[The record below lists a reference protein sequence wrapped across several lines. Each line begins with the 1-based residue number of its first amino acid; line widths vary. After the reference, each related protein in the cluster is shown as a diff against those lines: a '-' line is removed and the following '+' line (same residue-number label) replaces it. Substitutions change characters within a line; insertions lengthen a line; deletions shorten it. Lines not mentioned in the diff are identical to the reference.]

1 MMRKVKPWPN
11 ASRERLLFDSGAKTI
26 VGIDEVGKGSWAGPL
41 VIGIAMLS
49 REMVFSDEP
58 AVALG
63 GARDSKQLSELQ
75 REEIFDQ
82 VAAKCL
88 RWAIG
93 AASALECDELGMV
106 EAQRLATSRGFAAFA
121 GASAGSDL
129 SIGSAVRMPG
139 GDTAIVDAAIVETV
153 SLDAAIVDAA
163 IVDGRWDFVSPH
175 ARKVMLEVKADADC
189 VSVAAASVLA
199 KVSRDRMM
207 RSLAGDYP
215 QWHFDTNKGYPCP
228 KHRIALQGYGPS
240 AIHRTSWAFMPN
252 YVPWLKTNLKTN

>member
-1 MMRKVKPWPN
+1 MRKSKPWPH
-11 ASRERLLFDSGAKTI
+11 ASRERRLFESGAKTI

-63 GARDSKQLSELQ
+63 GVRDSKQLSELQ

-88 RWAIG
+88 RWSIG
-93 AASALECDELGMV
+93 AASALECDQLGMV
-106 EAQRLATSRGFAAFA
+106 EAQRLATARGFAALAVA
-121 GASAGSDL
+121 G
-129 SIGSAVRMPG
+129 
-139 GDTAIVDAAIVETV
+139 
-153 SLDAAIVDAA
+153 VDAA

-175 ARKVMLEVKADADC
+175 ARKVLVEVKADTDC
-189 VSVAAASVLA
+189 VSVSAASVLA

-215 QWHFDTNKGYPCP
+215 QWHFDSNKGYPCP
-228 KHRIALQGYGPS
+228 KHRAALQGYGPS
-240 AIHRTSWAFMPN
+240 AIHRKSWAFMPN
-252 YVPWLKTNLKTN
+252 YVPWLKTN

>member
-1 MMRKVKPWPN
+1 MRKVKPWPN
-11 ASRERLLFDSGAKTI
+11 ASRERLLFDSGVKTI

-63 GARDSKQLSELQ
+63 GARDSKQLSEMQ

-129 SIGSAVRMPG
+129 SIGSAVRTLG
-139 GDTAIVDAAIVETV
+139 G
-153 SLDAAIVDAA
+153 DAAIVDAA

-252 YVPWLKTNLKTN
+252 YVPWLKTNLKIN

>member
-1 MMRKVKPWPN
+1 MRKSKPWPH
-11 ASRERLLFDSGAKTI
+11 ASRERLLFESGAKTI

-63 GARDSKQLSELQ
+63 GVRDSKQLSEMQ
-75 REEIFDQ
+75 REDIFDQ
-82 VAAKCL
+82 VAARCL
-88 RWAIG
+88 RWSIG
-93 AASALECDELGMV
+93 AASALECDQLGMV
-106 EAQRLATSRGFAAFA
+106 EAQRLATARGFASLSV
-121 GASAGSDL
+121 AS
-129 SIGSAVRMPG
+129 
-139 GDTAIVDAAIVETV
+139 VDV
-153 SLDAAIVDAA
+153 A

-175 ARKVMLEVKADADC
+175 ARKVLVEVKADADC

-228 KHRIALQGYGPS
+228 KHRAALQGYGPS

-252 YVPWLKTNLKTN
+252 YVPWLSR

>member
-1 MMRKVKPWPN
+1 MRKSKPWPH
-11 ASRERLLFDSGAKTI
+11 ASRERRLFESGAKTI

-58 AVALG
+58 ARELG
-63 GARDSKQLSELQ
+63 GVRDSKQLSELQ

-82 VAAKCL
+82 VAARCL
-88 RWAIG
+88 RWSIG
-93 AASALECDELGMV
+93 AASALECDQLGMV
-106 EAQRLATSRGFAAFA
+106 EAQRLATARGFAALA
-121 GASAGSDL
+121 EAS
-129 SIGSAVRMPG
+129 
-139 GDTAIVDAAIVETV
+139 VDV
-153 SLDAAIVDAA
+153 A

-175 ARKVMLEVKADADC
+175 ASTVLVEVKADADC

-228 KHRIALQGYGPS
+228 KHRAALQGYGPS

-252 YVPWLKTNLKTN
+252 YVPWLKTN

>member
-1 MMRKVKPWPN
+1 MRKSKPWPH
-11 ASRERLLFDSGAKTI
+11 ASRERRLFESGAKTI

-63 GARDSKQLSELQ
+63 GVRDSKQLSELQ

-88 RWAIG
+88 RWSIG
-93 AASALECDELGMV
+93 AASALECDQLGMV
-106 EAQRLATSRGFAAFA
+106 EAQRLATARGFAALVVA
-121 GASAGSDL
+121 G
-129 SIGSAVRMPG
+129 
-139 GDTAIVDAAIVETV
+139 VDAE
-153 SLDAAIVDAA
+153 IVDAA

-175 ARKVMLEVKADADC
+175 ARKVLVEVKADTDC
-189 VSVAAASVLA
+189 VSVSAASVLA

-215 QWHFDTNKGYPCP
+215 QWHFDSNKGYPCP
-228 KHRIALQGYGPS
+228 KHRAALQGYGPS
-240 AIHRTSWAFMPN
+240 AIHRKSWAFMPN
-252 YVPWLKTNLKTN
+252 YVPWLKTN

>member
-1 MMRKVKPWPN
+1 MRKSKPWPH
-11 ASRERLLFDSGAKTI
+11 ASRERLLFESGAKTI

-63 GARDSKQLSELQ
+63 GVRDSKQLSELQ
-75 REEIFDQ
+75 REDIFDQ
-82 VAAKCL
+82 VAARCS
-88 RWAIG
+88 RWSIG
-93 AASALECDELGMV
+93 AASALECDQLGMV
-106 EAQRLATSRGFAAFA
+106 EAQRLATARGFAALSV
-121 GASAGSDL
+121 AS
-129 SIGSAVRMPG
+129 
-139 GDTAIVDAAIVETV
+139 VDV
-153 SLDAAIVDAA
+153 A

-175 ARKVMLEVKADADC
+175 ARKVLVEVKADADC

-199 KVSRDRMM
+199 KVSRYRMM

-228 KHRIALQGYGPS
+228 KHRAALQGYGPS

-252 YVPWLKTNLKTN
+252 YVPWLSR

>member
-1 MMRKVKPWPN
+1 MRKSKPWPH
-11 ASRERLLFDSGAKTI
+11 ASRERLLFESGAKTI

-63 GARDSKQLSELQ
+63 GVRDSKQLSEMQ
-75 REEIFDQ
+75 REDIFDQ
-82 VAAKCL
+82 VAARCL
-88 RWAIG
+88 RWSIG
-93 AASALECDELGMV
+93 AASALECDQLGMV
-106 EAQRLATSRGFAAFA
+106 EAQRLATARGFAA
-121 GASAGSDL
+121 L
-129 SIGSAVRMPG
+129 SVVS
-139 GDTAIVDAAIVETV
+139 VDV
-153 SLDAAIVDAA
+153 A

-175 ARKVMLEVKADADC
+175 ARKVLVEVKADADC

-228 KHRIALQGYGPS
+228 KHRAALQGYGPS

-252 YVPWLKTNLKTN
+252 YVPWLKLTS

>member
-1 MMRKVKPWPN
+1 MRKVKPWPN

-129 SIGSAVRMPG
+129 SIGSAVRTLG
-139 GDTAIVDAAIVETV
+139 GDAAIV
-153 SLDAAIVDAA
+153 DAAIVDAA

>member
-1 MMRKVKPWPN
+1 MRKSKQWPH
-11 ASRERLLFDSGAKTI
+11 ASRERLLFESGAKTI

-63 GARDSKQLSELQ
+63 GVRDSKQLSELQ
-75 REEIFDQ
+75 RENIFDQ
-82 VAAKCL
+82 VAARCS
-88 RWAIG
+88 RWSIG
-93 AASALECDELGMV
+93 AASALECDQLGMV
-106 EAQRLATSRGFAAFA
+106 EAQRLATARGFAALSV
-121 GASAGSDL
+121 AS
-129 SIGSAVRMPG
+129 
-139 GDTAIVDAAIVETV
+139 VDV
-153 SLDAAIVDAA
+153 A

-175 ARKVMLEVKADADC
+175 ARKVLVEVKADADC

-228 KHRIALQGYGPS
+228 KHRAALQGY
-240 AIHRTSWAFMPN
+240 
-252 YVPWLKTNLKTN
+252 

>member
-1 MMRKVKPWPN
+1 MRKVKPWPN

-82 VAAKCL
+82 VATKCL

-106 EAQRLATSRGFAAFA
+106 EAQRLATARGFAAFA
-121 GASAGSDL
+121 GASVGSDL
-129 SIGSAVRMPG
+129 SIGGAVRTPG
-139 GDTAIVDAAIVETV
+139 GDTEII
-153 SLDAAIVDAA
+153 DAAIVDAA
-163 IVDGRWDFVSPH
+163 IVDGRWDFVSPY
-175 ARKVMLEVKADADC
+175 ARKVMLEVKADANC

-252 YVPWLKTNLKTN
+252 YVPWLKTNSKTN

>member
-1 MMRKVKPWPN
+1 M
-11 ASRERLLFDSGAKTI
+11 
-26 VGIDEVGKGSWAGPL
+26 
-41 VIGIAMLS
+41 
-49 REMVFSDEP
+49 
-58 AVALG
+58 
-63 GARDSKQLSELQ
+63 Q

-82 VAAKCL
+82 VATKCL

-106 EAQRLATSRGFAAFA
+106 EAQRLATARGFAAFA
-121 GASAGSDL
+121 GASVGSDL
-129 SIGSAVRMPG
+129 SIGGAVRTPG
-139 GDTAIVDAAIVETV
+139 GDTEII
-153 SLDAAIVDAA
+153 DAAIVDAA
-163 IVDGRWDFVSPH
+163 IVDGRWDFVSPY
-175 ARKVMLEVKADADC
+175 ARKVMLEVKADANC

-228 KHRIALQGYGPS
+228 KHRAALQGYVPS

-252 YVPWLKTNLKTN
+252 YVPWLKLTS

>member
-1 MMRKVKPWPN
+1 MRKSRPWPH
-11 ASRERLLFDSGAKTI
+11 ASRERSLFESGAKTI

-41 VIGIAMLS
+41 VIGIAMLN

-63 GARDSKQLSELQ
+63 GVRDSKQLSEPQ

-82 VAAKCL
+82 VAARCL
-88 RWAIG
+88 RWSIG
-93 AASALECDELGMV
+93 TASALECDQLGMV
-106 EAQRLATSRGFAAFA
+106 EAQRLATARGFAALA
-121 GASAGSDL
+121 IAS
-129 SIGSAVRMPG
+129 
-139 GDTAIVDAAIVETV
+139 VDV
-153 SLDAAIVDAA
+153 A

-175 ARKVMLEVKADADC
+175 ARKVLVEVKADADC

-228 KHRIALQGYGPS
+228 KHRAALQGYGPS

-252 YVPWLKTNLKTN
+252 YVPWLKTS

>member
-1 MMRKVKPWPN
+1 MRKSNPWPH
-11 ASRERLLFDSGAKTI
+11 AVRERLLFDSGAKTI

-63 GARDSKQLSELQ
+63 GVRDSKQLSELQ

-88 RWAIG
+88 RWSIG
-93 AASALECDELGMV
+93 AASALECDQLGMV
-106 EAQRLATSRGFAAFA
+106 EAQRLATARGFAALAVA
-121 GASAGSDL
+121 G
-129 SIGSAVRMPG
+129 V
-139 GDTAIVDAAIVETV
+139 
-153 SLDAAIVDAA
+153 DAAIVDAA

-175 ARKVMLEVKADADC
+175 ARKVLVEVKADTDC
-189 VSVAAASVLA
+189 VSVSAASVLA

-228 KHRIALQGYGPS
+228 KHRAALQGYGPS
-240 AIHRTSWAFMPN
+240 AIHRKSWAFMPN
-252 YVPWLKTNLKTN
+252 YVPWLKTN

>member
-1 MMRKVKPWPN
+1 MRKSKPWPH
-11 ASRERLLFDSGAKTI
+11 ASRERLLFESGAKTV

-63 GARDSKQLSELQ
+63 GVRDSKQLSELQ
-75 REEIFDQ
+75 REDIFDQ
-82 VAAKCL
+82 VAARCL
-88 RWAIG
+88 RWSIG
-93 AASALECDELGMV
+93 AASALECDQLGMV
-106 EAQRLATSRGFAAFA
+106 EAQRLATARGFASLSV
-121 GASAGSDL
+121 AS
-129 SIGSAVRMPG
+129 
-139 GDTAIVDAAIVETV
+139 VDV
-153 SLDAAIVDAA
+153 A

-175 ARKVMLEVKADADC
+175 ARKVLVEVKADADC

-228 KHRIALQGYGPS
+228 KHRAALQGYGPS

-252 YVPWLKTNLKTN
+252 YVPWLKLTS

>member
-1 MMRKVKPWPN
+1 MRKPKPWPH
-11 ASRERLLFDSGAKTI
+11 ASRERLLFESGAKTI

-41 VIGIAMLS
+41 VIGIAMVS

-63 GARDSKQLSELQ
+63 GVRDSKQLSEVR
-75 REEIFDQ
+75 REDIFDE
-82 VAAKCL
+82 VAARCL
-88 RWAIG
+88 RWSIG
-93 AASALECDELGMV
+93 AASALECDQLGMV
-106 EAQRLATSRGFAAFA
+106 EAQRLATARGFAALSV
-121 GASAGSDL
+121 AS
-129 SIGSAVRMPG
+129 
-139 GDTAIVDAAIVETV
+139 
-153 SLDAAIVDAA
+153 VDAA

-175 ARKVMLEVKADADC
+175 ASKVLVEVKADADC

-228 KHRIALQGYGPS
+228 KHRAALQGYGPS

-252 YVPWLKTNLKTN
+252 YVPWLKLTN

>member
-1 MMRKVKPWPN
+1 MRKSKPWPH
-11 ASRERLLFDSGAKTI
+11 ASRERRLFESGAKTI

-63 GARDSKQLSELQ
+63 GVRDSKQLSELQ

-88 RWAIG
+88 RWSIG
-93 AASALECDELGMV
+93 AASALECDQLGMV
-106 EAQRLATSRGFAAFA
+106 EAQRLATARGFAALVVA
-121 GASAGSDL
+121 G
-129 SIGSAVRMPG
+129 
-139 GDTAIVDAAIVETV
+139 VDAE
-153 SLDAAIVDAA
+153 IVDAA

-175 ARKVMLEVKADADC
+175 ARKVLVEVKADTDC
-189 VSVAAASVLA
+189 VSVSAASVLA

-228 KHRIALQGYGPS
+228 KHRAALQGYGPS
-240 AIHRTSWAFMPN
+240 AIHRKSWAFMPN
-252 YVPWLKTNLKTN
+252 YVPWLKIN

>member
-1 MMRKVKPWPN
+1 MRKSKPWPH

-49 REMVFSDEP
+49 REIVFSDEP

-63 GARDSKQLSELQ
+63 GVRDSKQLSELQ

-88 RWAIG
+88 RWSIG

-106 EAQRLATSRGFAAFA
+106 EAQRLATARGFAA
-121 GASAGSDL
+121 L
-129 SIGSAVRMPG
+129 AVA
-139 GDTAIVDAAIVETV
+139 DVDAE
-153 SLDAAIVDAA
+153 IVDAA

-175 ARKVMLEVKADADC
+175 ARKVLVEVKADTDC
-189 VSVAAASVLA
+189 VSVSAASVLA

-228 KHRIALQGYGPS
+228 KHRAALQGYGPS
-240 AIHRTSWAFMPN
+240 AIHRKSWAFMPN
-252 YVPWLKTNLKTN
+252 YVPWLKTN

>member
-1 MMRKVKPWPN
+1 MRKSKPWPH
-11 ASRERLLFDSGAKTI
+11 ASRERRLFESGAKTI

-63 GARDSKQLSELQ
+63 GVRDSKQLSELQ

-82 VAAKCL
+82 VATKCL
-88 RWAIG
+88 RWSIG
-93 AASALECDELGMV
+93 AASALECDQLGMV
-106 EAQRLATSRGFAAFA
+106 EAQRLATARGFAA
-121 GASAGSDL
+121 L
-129 SIGSAVRMPG
+129 SVPS
-139 GDTAIVDAAIVETV
+139 VDV
-153 SLDAAIVDAA
+153 A

-175 ARKVMLEVKADADC
+175 ARKVLVEVKADADC

-228 KHRIALQGYGPS
+228 KHRAALQGYGPS

-252 YVPWLKTNLKTN
+252 YVPWLKTN

>member
-1 MMRKVKPWPN
+1 MRKSKPWPH
-11 ASRERLLFDSGAKTI
+11 AARERLLFDSGAKTI

-49 REMVFSDEP
+49 REMIFSDEP

-63 GARDSKQLSELQ
+63 GVRDSKQLSEFQ

-88 RWAIG
+88 RWSIG
-93 AASALECDELGMV
+93 AASALECDQLGMV
-106 EAQRLATSRGFAAFA
+106 EAQRLATARGFAALA
-121 GASAGSDL
+121 EAS
-129 SIGSAVRMPG
+129 
-139 GDTAIVDAAIVETV
+139 VDV
-153 SLDAAIVDAA
+153 A

-175 ARKVMLEVKADADC
+175 ARKVLVEVKADTDC

-228 KHRIALQGYGPS
+228 KHRAALQGYGPS

-252 YVPWLKTNLKTN
+252 YVPWLKTN

>member
-1 MMRKVKPWPN
+1 
-11 ASRERLLFDSGAKTI
+11 
-26 VGIDEVGKGSWAGPL
+26 

-63 GARDSKQLSELQ
+63 GARDSKQLSEMQ

-129 SIGSAVRMPG
+129 SIGGAVRMPG
-139 GDTAIVDAAIVETV
+139 GDTAIVDAA
-153 SLDAAIVDAA
+153 SLNEAIVDAA

>member
-1 MMRKVKPWPN
+1 MRKSKPWPH
-11 ASRERLLFDSGAKTI
+11 AARERLLFDSGAKTI

-49 REMVFSDEP
+49 REMIFSDEP

-63 GARDSKQLSELQ
+63 GVRDSKQLSELQ

-88 RWAIG
+88 RWSIG
-93 AASALECDELGMV
+93 AASALECDQLGMV
-106 EAQRLATSRGFAAFA
+106 EAQRLATARGFAALA
-121 GASAGSDL
+121 EAS
-129 SIGSAVRMPG
+129 
-139 GDTAIVDAAIVETV
+139 VDV
-153 SLDAAIVDAA
+153 A

-175 ARKVMLEVKADADC
+175 ARKVLVEVKADTDC

-228 KHRIALQGYGPS
+228 KHRAALQGYGPS

-252 YVPWLKTNLKTN
+252 YVPWLKTN

>member
-1 MMRKVKPWPN
+1 MRKSKPWPH
-11 ASRERLLFDSGAKTI
+11 ASRERLLFESGAKTI

-49 REMVFSDEP
+49 RETVFTDEP

-63 GARDSKQLSELQ
+63 GVRDSKQLSEPQ

-82 VAAKCL
+82 VAARCL
-88 RWAIG
+88 RWSIG
-93 AASALECDELGMV
+93 TASALECDQLGMV
-106 EAQRLATSRGFAAFA
+106 EAQRLATARGFAALA
-121 GASAGSDL
+121 IAS
-129 SIGSAVRMPG
+129 
-139 GDTAIVDAAIVETV
+139 VDV
-153 SLDAAIVDAA
+153 A

-175 ARKVMLEVKADADC
+175 ARKVLVEVKADADC

-228 KHRIALQGYGPS
+228 KHRAALQGYGPS

-252 YVPWLKTNLKTN
+252 YVPWLKTS

>member
-1 MMRKVKPWPN
+1 
-11 ASRERLLFDSGAKTI
+11 LFDSGAKTI

-63 GARDSKQLSELQ
+63 GVRDSKQLSELQ
-75 REEIFDQ
+75 REKIFDQ

-88 RWAIG
+88 RWSIG
-93 AASALECDELGMV
+93 AASALECDQLGMV
-106 EAQRLATSRGFAAFA
+106 EAQRLATARGFAALA
-121 GASAGSDL
+121 GARVG
-129 SIGSAVRMPG
+129 V
-139 GDTAIVDAAIVETV
+139 
-153 SLDAAIVDAA
+153 AIVDAA

-175 ARKVMLEVKADADC
+175 SRKVLVEVKADADC

-228 KHRIALQGYGPS
+228 KHRTALQGYGPS
-240 AIHRTSWAFMPN
+240 AVHRKSWAFMPN
-252 YVPWLKTNLKTN
+252 YVPWIKIN